1 MSDLAVRSCRAG
13 LLVLAWLVAA
23 PAEAQRIP
31 AAAAVDTVRPAE
43 LVLLPGQTIALDLYG
58 RRLRQARGVLVER
71 NRTTTDDVTG
81 RLDCRSNQLCLL
93 QVAVKRRAR
102 AARYRLFLADADR
115 QPLLEVPV
123 RLLVAVPPRGEE
135 PDRIVTLEGEP
146 GVSVQ
151 RSCTPGPYSTDVAL
165 LEPEANGGLV
175 VGTELVWQRAEH
187 EMCAQQASGKQYRIG
202 ICGVPNVNC
211 NITSAQY
218 VILVDVGADYIGNG
232 RVIVQSDL
240 NEIANETGVGTGG
253 TVYWQ
258 VRYEYTGAAP
268 QGDWTPTRPLTFN
281 VPDPEPEP
289 EPDPPQC
296 PSCPAPPVLFQP
308 AANTALHATNRNFSW
323 SQTAGAQSWDLC
335 FILPPATSC
344 AQTLRRTQ
352 ASLSGLTFEDF
363 EGLGLTDGPIEW
375 QVRACNAQN
384 ACGGYSAPRTNFVPT
399 APAERVYPPHRAE
412 ASAPRTFIWREV
424 DGADFYR
431 LIVNHGSAP
440 ANRQVWFDGLTG
452 TSHRL
457 TLADFAL
464 LGSPS
469 SGTSTWWVRPC
480 WEPGGGIDPVCADSS
495 FAPFETVGVSFV
507 KFRGN
512 PQNPGEVSFDA
523 FIDAFRAGSCT
534 RCHAVAAAGGGFP
547 ADHPSNEDNCTG
559 CHQNSFLPPGTHAIP
574 WQAAPGAMD
583 LRNLSDA
590 QLCARAQDRG
600 SIASDPGDHLAGDP
614 LILWAVDGGQLPL
627 GNGYTEKA
635 WPGTLAEWQQLVRDW
650 NDNGRAC
657 EPPS

>member
-1 MSDLAVRSCRAG
+1 
-13 LLVLAWLVAA
+13 
-23 PAEAQRIP
+23 
-31 AAAAVDTVRPAE
+31 
-43 LVLLPGQTIALDLYG
+43 
-58 RRLRQARGVLVER
+58 
-71 NRTTTDDVTG
+71 
-81 RLDCRSNQLCLL
+81 
-93 QVAVKRRAR
+93 
-102 AARYRLFLADADR
+102 
-115 QPLLEVPV
+115 LLEVPV

-135 PDRIVTLEGEP
+135 PDRVVTLEGEP

-151 RSCTPGPYSTDVAL
+151 RSCDGGPYSTDMAL
-165 LEPEANGGLV
+165 LEPEANRGLV
-175 VGTELVWQRAEH
+175 AGTELVWQRAEH
-187 EMCAQQASGKQYRIG
+187 EVCPGGSNKRYMLA
-202 ICGVPNVNC
+202 ICNTPAGECNPSQGVFRGLFLAD
-211 NITSAQY
+211 IT
-218 VILVDVGADYIGNG
+218 IDPDYLDNALIS
-232 RVIVQSDL
+232 VLQSDL
-240 NEIANETGVGTGG
+240 ELIEQRGAAVGD

-258 VRYEYTGAAP
+258 MRYQYDQAGTTIRGAL
-268 QGDWTPTRPLTFN
+268 TPKRPLTFN

-289 EPDPPQC
+289 EPDPPGC
-296 PSCPAPPVLFQP
+296 PTCPDPPVLFQP

-363 EGLGLTDGPIEW
+363 EGLGLTGRPIEW
-375 QVRACNAQN
+375 QVRACNAQGE
-384 ACGGYSAPRTNFVPT
+384 CGGYSAPRTNFVPT
-399 APAERVYPPHRAE
+399 APAERVYPPHKAE
-412 ASAPRTFIWREV
+412 VSAPRTFIWREV

-457 TLADFAL
+457 ALADFAL

-480 WEPGGGIDPVCADSS
+480 WEAGGGAGPVCSDSL
-495 FAPFETVGVSFV
+495 FAPLETLGESFV

-534 RCHAVAAAGGGFP
+534 RCHAVVNAGFP
-547 ADHPSNEDNCTG
+547 AGHPGVGGDPTNSGNCTG
-559 CHQNSFLPPGTHAIP
+559 CHQNAFLPEGTHDIP
-574 WQAAPGAMD
+574 WKAAPGTMD
-583 LRNLSDA
+583 LRNLGAA
-590 QLCARAQDRG
+590 QLCARAQNPG
-600 SIASDPGDHLAGDP
+600 TVASDAGDHLAGDP
-614 LILWAVDGGQLPL
+614 LILWAVAGGQLPL
-627 GNGYTEKA
+627 AAGNTEKA

-650 NDNGRAC
+650 NDTGLAC

>member
-1 MSDLAVRSCRAG
+1 M
-13 LLVLAWLVAA
+13 
-23 PAEAQRIP
+23 
-31 AAAAVDTVRPAE
+31 RPAE
-43 LVLLPGQTIALDLYG
+43 SVLQPGQTLALDLYG
-58 RRLRQARGVLVER
+58 SRLLQARGVLVER

-102 AARYRLFLADADR
+102 AARYRIFLTDVGR

-123 RLLVAVPPRGEE
+123 RLLVELAPRGEQ
-135 PDRIVTLEGEP
+135 PDRVVTLEGEP

-151 RSCTPGPYSTDVAL
+151 RSCDGGPYSTDMAL
-165 LEPEANGGLV
+165 LEPEADGGLV

-187 EMCAQQASGKQYRIG
+187 E
-202 ICGVPNVNC
+202 ICPGGSNKRYVLAICNTPAGECNPSQGLYLA
-211 NITSAQY
+211 NIT
-218 VILVDVGADYIGNG
+218 IDPDYIDAG
-232 RVIVQSDL
+232 RFPVVQSDL
-240 NEIANETGVGTGG
+240 DLIEQRGAATGD

-258 VRYEYTGAAP
+258 MRYQYD
-268 QGDWTPTRPLTFN
+268 QGGTTIRGEFTPKRPLTFN

-289 EPDPPQC
+289 EPDPPGC
-296 PSCPAPPVLFQP
+296 PTCPDPPVLFQP

-399 APAERVYPPHRAE
+399 APAELVYPPHRAE

-424 DGADFYR
+424 EGADFYR

-480 WEPGGGIDPVCADSS
+480 WEAGGGADPVCSNS
-495 FAPFETVGVSFV
+495 LFAPPETLGERFV
-507 KFRGN
+507 KFRAN
-512 PQNPGEVSFDA
+512 PQDPGEVSFDA

-534 RCHAVAAAGGGFP
+534 RCHAVVNAGFPRRPSGRWRRPDRRRELHRLPSERLPAGGHACHPMEGRARHDGP
-547 ADHPSNEDNCTG
+547 AAVSVMRSSARARRTRAR
-559 CHQNSFLPPGTHAIP
+559 SRAIRAIISRAIP
-574 WQAAPGAMD
+574 
-583 LRNLSDA
+583 
-590 QLCARAQDRG
+590 
-600 SIASDPGDHLAGDP
+600 
-614 LILWAVDGGQLPL
+614 
-627 GNGYTEKA
+627 
-635 WPGTLAEWQQLVRDW
+635 
-650 NDNGRAC
+650 
-657 EPPS
+657 